1 MIDLH
6 SHILP
11 ELDDGSQSLQESLAM
26 ARMAVESGVTV
37 MAATPHC
44 TDSGAREIYI
54 AWKLL
59 RLALKENHIPL
70 KLFLGMEI
78 FGTENTLKLLREK
91 KLFTLNGSRYPLIE
105 FSFHSDGEQETW
117 ILRSLC
123 KAGLR
128 PVVAHPERYSYIQY
142 DPEILNKWHHMG
154 CVMQVNRGSL
164 LGRFG
169 VQAQDIALEMVER
182 KFASVVASDAHSP
195 QVRTPWMEDV
205 QKLLS
210 QEFSPGYSRLLLL
223 ENPARRRRK
232 YEKKELDTTAVDRSL
247 SRCIL
252 RLSDIR
258 SCTYRHKA
266 PGHPYAHRNPG
277 TFCECTQRN
286 SAAGCYRRR

>member
-105 FSFHSDGEQETW
+105 FSFHSDGEQETR

-223 ENPARRRRK
+223 ENPAR
-232 YEKKELDTTAVDRSL
+232 
-247 SRCIL
+247 IL
-252 RLSDIR
+252 KNYPL
-258 SCTYRHKA
+258 TPVK
-266 PGHPYAHRNPG
+266 PEW
-277 TFCECTQRN
+277 F
-286 SAAGCYRRR
+286 